1 MSIELEVSDIT
12 NKRYFTEMTK
22 LHYVGVINALPI
34 LCQRTLPLH
43 LSLDSAWIFWLWN
56 PGKQLAGIDH
66 TTDLVE
72 VDLHHH
78 FLTSTSK

>member
-1 MSIELEVSDIT
+1 MSIELKVYDIT
-12 NKRYFTEMTK
+12 NKRYFVEMTK
-22 LHYVGVINALPI
+22 LHFFGVINALLI

-43 LSLDSAWIFWLWN
+43 LSLDFAWIFWPWN

-72 VDLHHH
+72 VDLRRH